1 MIQGGGYNGED
12 SESDGEQEVVVVDY
26 ASLVEAQLEQ
36 DLVDAINAAL
46 PPLAENKL
54 NLPAWI
60 LQLKED
66 LVFLFS
72 VRFKTD
78 LELTLEE
85 SSAIFERKEL
95 LVQKI
100 EQAQAMA
107 EENER
112 LLAAHSCALYD
123 AVRVFGVGLGSVGM
137 GSRDFCLRGYAD
149 GLDFVPHLP
158 AGAVELAAVP

>member
-1 MIQGGGYNGED
+1 MARCSRTLAGDDEGSEA
-12 SESDGEQEVVVVDY
+12 ESDGEEMIAVVDY
-26 ASLVEAQLEQ
+26 AALIDAELEQ
-36 DLVDAINAAL
+36 NLVDTISAAL
-46 PPLAENKL
+46 PPLTDNKL
-54 NLPAWI
+54 NLPSWI

-66 LVFLFS
+66 LVFLYS

-85 SSAIFERKEL
+85 SNAIFERKEL

-100 EQAQAMA
+100 EQAQAMLQ
-107 EENER
+107 ENER

-123 AVRVFGVGLGSVGM
+123 AVRVFGVGLGSIGT

-149 GLDFVPHLP
+149 GFDFVPHLP
-158 AGAVELAAVP
+158 AGAF